1 MKTKLEK
8 AIEYIIGYCEKHPHC
23 RDGCKLYGDDG
34 ECLFWKGESPIDWK
48 LKDGDG
54 DG

>member
-8 AIEYIIGYCEKHPHC
+8 AIEYIVAYCEKHPRC
-23 RDGCKLYGDDG
+23 NDGCKLRDDDG
-34 ECLFWKGESPIDWK
+34 DCLFWKAESPIDWK
-48 LKDGDG
+48 LKDGDR